1 MKKKFS
7 ETEKW
12 YLLSNKDQIILYLK
26 YNEQKLDNLSTK
38 KVLML
43 LNETK
48 KAPIRNQKNTK
59 RKGNS
64 LYIYIYINRVY
75 LGKTPQTGSGAVL
88 RVLAHLLEK
97 VGNIFGV

>member
-12 YLLSNKDQIILYLK
+12 YLLSNKDQIISYLK

-48 KAPIRNQKNTK
+48 KVPIRN
-59 RKGNS
+59 
-64 LYIYIYINRVY
+64 
-75 LGKTPQTGSGAVL
+75 
-88 RVLAHLLEK
+88 
-97 VGNIFGV
+97 

>member
-12 YLLSNKDQIILYLK
+12 YLLSNKDQIISYLK

-48 KAPIRNQKNTK
+48 KAPIRRRK
-59 RKGNS
+59 RGRVIP
-64 LYIYIYINRVY
+64 YIYKNRLY
-75 LGKTPQTGSGAVL
+75 LGKRP
-88 RVLAHLLEK
+88 
-97 VGNIFGV
+97 

>member
-48 KAPIRNQKNTK
+48 KAPIRN
-59 RKGNS
+59 
-64 LYIYIYINRVY
+64 
-75 LGKTPQTGSGAVL
+75 
-88 RVLAHLLEK
+88 
-97 VGNIFGV
+97 